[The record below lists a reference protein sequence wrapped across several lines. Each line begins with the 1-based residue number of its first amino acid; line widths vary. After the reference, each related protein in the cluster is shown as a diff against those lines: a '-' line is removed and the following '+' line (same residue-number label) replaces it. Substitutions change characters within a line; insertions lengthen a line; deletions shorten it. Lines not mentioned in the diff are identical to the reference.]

1 MTFSYENWDQIV
13 QLVLEIIQSLSTA
26 AGGKKAAKE
35 VCENFYAFMTDAATN
50 NFKVEAEVLKQPNT
64 KHIPIYLLCKSHT
77 CQKLDKS
84 CTNTFVNVDQN
95 LKISEILS
103 QRQTSLRS
111 FIRQSNSIVLC
122 AMTTLLKFVPH
133 EECANSTWRTHI
145 ILEESNV
152 TKLFSFYKEKRFAK
166 LGYTAGLIAD
176 CASV

>member
-77 CQKLDKS
+77 CQKLNES

-133 EECANSTWRTHI
+133 EECANSTSRTHI

>member
-1 MTFSYENWDQIV
+1 MGPNSSI
-13 QLVLEIIQSLSTA
+13 STWNNSKSIH
-26 AGGKKAAKE
+26 GCRWQKSCKRSVWE
-35 VCENFYAFMTDAATN
+35 FLCFYDRCCYY
-50 NFKVEAEVLKQPNT
+50 FKVEAEVLKQPIT
-64 KHIPIYLLCKSHT
+64 EHIPIYLLCKSHT

-84 CTNTFVNVDQN
+84 CRNTFVNVDQN